1 MTPSPGVTSINI
13 IWIQDYIF
21 LVHIGSFWLGLWQFS
36 DRRELICQNPLT
48 RNSLEFMIFGLK
60 QKKSKNINTVT
71 AIRTSFATGSSISDQ
86 RSTNWAIANLLFEIK
101 FLALIYYALVC
112 CEIWRQNMWRPG
124 VVIREIF
131 TDKLTWV
138 TSVT

>member
-1 MTPSPGVTSINI
+1 
-13 IWIQDYIF
+13 
-21 LVHIGSFWLGLWQFS
+21 
-36 DRRELICQNPLT
+36 
-48 RNSLEFMIFGLK
+48 MIFGLK

-86 RSTNWAIANLLFEIK
+86 RSTNWAIADLLFEIK

-112 CEIWRQNMWRPG
+112 CEIWRRNMWRPG